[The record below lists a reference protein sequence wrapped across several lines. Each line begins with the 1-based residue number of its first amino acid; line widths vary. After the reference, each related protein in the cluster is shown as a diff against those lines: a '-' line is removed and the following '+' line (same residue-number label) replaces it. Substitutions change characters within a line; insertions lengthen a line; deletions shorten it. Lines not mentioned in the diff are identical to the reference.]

1 MRLIGY
7 STEEVM
13 GRSLVQNFI
22 TDDFKMAVQAVL
34 DQVLAGDELSWIA
47 GDELSWI

>member
-13 GRSLVQNFI
+13 GRSLVQDFI
-22 TDDFKMAVQAVL
+22 TEDFKKPVQAVL
-34 DQVLAGDELSWIA
+34 DQALAGDETDNF
-47 GDELSWI
+47 GKYDVRV

>member
-1 MRLIGY
+1 MRLIRY

-22 TDDFKMAVQAVL
+22 TDDFKTAVQAAVQAVL
-34 DQVLAGDELSWIA
+34 DQALAGDELSWI
-47 GDELSWI
+47 